1 MGIKEA
7 WQGLIGKTEETKIVA
22 KKEETAIKQ
31 IASADLFPIVNIPE
45 TTLQKYKKIPLSGLA
60 SLGTAFSKL
69 TAASNNSLINSPEPL
84 YRAINPKGIA
94 GTYSKSEFGL
104 NGNIMQINSQGKSV
118 VKGRLQFEEVGTLPF
133 DPTLMVAAVAVM
145 AIEQKLDKLQERV
158 EEVLRFLELEK
169 QAQQR
174 GNLKKLSEISED
186 YKMYCE
192 DKGFCESRNI
202 IVQDIQRKA
211 LGDIEFYKEKI
222 SAQLKKQ
229 RVIHFST
236 AADSLMNNVIHEFAE
251 YQLSCYLYSYCTFM
265 DTMLRTD
272 FSTEHIARSRKRMLE
287 LADEYNSLFSDCY
300 SQIEKYQHASV
311 NAKIVDG
318 VGIAIKGLA
327 KTVGTI
333 PAAKNKQIDE
343 TLLEA
348 GKKLDDKKAC
358 TIENKLETV
367 KAFEDNRI
375 TAFSDNLASVDL
387 MYNGE
392 NSMLTDG
399 ENIYV
404 LKANSN

>member
-1 MGIKEA
+1 MGIKEV
-7 WQGLIGKTEETKIVA
+7 WQGLIGKTEGTKIVA
-22 KKEETAIKQ
+22 KKEKTAIKQ

-133 DPTLMVAAVAVM
+133 DPSLMVAAVAVM

-158 EEVLRFLELEK
+158 EEVLQFLELEK
-169 QAQQR
+169 QAEQR
-174 GNLKKLSEISED
+174 GNLKKLAEISDD
-186 YKMYCE
+186 YKIYCE
-192 DKGFCESRNI
+192 DTEFCKSRNI
-202 IVQDIQRKA
+202 IVQDIERKA

-222 SAQLKKQ
+222 SAQIQKQ
-229 RVIHFST
+229 KAIHFST
-236 AADSLMNNVIHEFAE
+236 NADSLMNNVIHEFAE

-272 FSTEHIARSRKRMLE
+272 FSTEHIARSRERMLA
-287 LADEYNSLFSDCY
+287 LADEYNTLFSDCY
-300 SQIEKYQHASV
+300 SQIEKYHLDSV
-311 NAKIVDG
+311 DAKLVDG
-318 VGIAIKGLA
+318 VGTAIKGLA
-327 KTVGTI
+327 KTVSTI
-333 PAAKNKQIDE
+333 PVAKNKQFDE
-343 TLLEA
+343 ALIEA
-348 GKKLDDKKAC
+348 GRKLNDKKAC
-358 TIENKLETV
+358 TIKDKLETIKV
-367 KAFEDNRI
+367 FEDNHI
-375 TAFSDNLASVDL
+375 VPFADNLSSVDI

-399 ENIYV
+399 ENVYV
-404 LKANSN
+404 LQC